1 MTSGSYA
8 DHEGQDHLL
17 ARVRP
22 YSVSLTWR
30 DSLLTS
36 TGGRRALS
44 LGCPLE
50 AFGHDHLC

>member
-22 YSVSLTWR
+22 YSVRLPCHKVAKVDKT
-30 DSLLTS
+30 
-36 TGGRRALS
+36 
-44 LGCPLE
+44 LE
-50 AFGHDHLC
+50 RVEYTYTNFHKAIEN